1 MVSGVVIKV
10 KLNGTISP
18 PLAPKKHYLLVMM
31 VTHKKKYLHGDIQEN
46 IEVISY
52 IAQPLKLTG

>member
-10 KLNGTISP
+10 KLNETISP
-18 PLAPKKHYLLVMM
+18 PCAEEALFVSNDGDAQ
-31 VTHKKKYLHGDIQEN
+31 KKYLHGDIQEN

>member
-18 PLAPKKHYLLVMM
+18 PPCAEEALFVSNDGDAQ
-31 VTHKKKYLHGDIQEN
+31 KKYLHGDIQEN